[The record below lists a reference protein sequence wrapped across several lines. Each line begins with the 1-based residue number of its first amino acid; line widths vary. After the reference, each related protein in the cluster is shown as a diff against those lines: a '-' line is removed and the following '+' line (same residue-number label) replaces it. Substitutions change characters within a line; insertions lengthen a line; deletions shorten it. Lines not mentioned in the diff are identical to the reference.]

1 LADDA
6 IRSSEI
12 GETNIKKPI
21 LVVASQFAKEIEDRI
36 YRNYNPRHNPNKV
49 PFSREQLLATADG
62 ADALFVTPLDR
73 LDSIFFQKVP
83 PTVSSGLWVTKTHW
97 VWLSE
102 PSMKNCRE
110 CWKPIAD
117 RIEGRPSQ
125 VGLFEESLARLERAV
140 GTYEGSEPQPETA
153 ERFLAFLSL
162 HRRIESVT
170 ISLEKKIENAV

>member
-1 LADDA
+1 MADDA

-83 PTVSSGLWVTKTHW
+83 PTVSSGL
-97 VWLSE
+97 
-102 PSMKNCRE
+102 
-110 CWKPIAD
+110 
-117 RIEGRPSQ
+117 
-125 VGLFEESLARLERAV
+125 
-140 GTYEGSEPQPETA
+140 
-153 ERFLAFLSL
+153 
-162 HRRIESVT
+162 
-170 ISLEKKIENAV
+170 